1 MAWVWLILA
10 GIAEIMWMVGLKFSA
25 GFTRLWWAGATLT
38 AMGLSLVFLSLAIR
52 TIPMGTAYAVWTGIG
67 AAGIALV
74 GMFLFGEP
82 WSALRVACIGA
93 IVVGIVGLKVVSLQP

>member
-82 WSALRVACIGA
+82 RSALRVACIGA
-93 IVVGIVGLKVVSLQP
+93 IVIGIVGLKVVSLQP